1 VHIAV
6 VCALS
11 HRLRDQVSPNTTQ
24 YAILHINIKDLHK
37 QFPIMQKYGLA
48 FFVVRSCLR
57 GLLERCSPDR
67 KRGLSSEKKG
77 SGTLI
82 GLFELTCHLRH

>member
-11 HRLRDQVSPNTTQ
+11 HRLRDQVPPNTTQ
-24 YAILHINIKDLHK
+24 YAISHIKDLHK
-37 QFPIMQKYGLA
+37 PFPTMQKYGLA

-57 GLLERCSPDR
+57 GQLERCSPDG
-67 KRGLSSEKKG
+67 KRGLSSVKKKG
-77 SGTLI
+77 VG
-82 GLFELTCHLRH
+82 H